1 MLLVAH
7 LQAHIAIEAIDALV
21 VDGPSLPSEQ
31 DMDPQRAVTWS
42 SLRDLSNSLPESNL
56 LNVSALVMKG
66 RPIDFDH
73 PARPAVTDA
82 IAVD

>member
-1 MLLVAH
+1 
-7 LQAHIAIEAIDALV
+7 
-21 VDGPSLPSEQ
+21 
-31 DMDPQRAVTWS
+31 MDPQGAVTWS

-56 LNVSALVMKG
+56 LNASALVMLG

-73 PARPAVTDA
+73 RARPAVTHA